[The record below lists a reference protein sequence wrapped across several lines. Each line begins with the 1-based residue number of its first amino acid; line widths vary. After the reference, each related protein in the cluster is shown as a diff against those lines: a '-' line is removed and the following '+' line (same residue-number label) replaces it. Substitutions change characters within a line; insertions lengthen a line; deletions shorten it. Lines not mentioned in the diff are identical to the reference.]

1 MIVIQL
7 FLHFKHLLFLQE
19 SSLVDLVVNKLM
31 LNYIIQ
37 PRVPLSNLFN
47 SMFSEANQLG
57 VLRRVG
63 SAAGTIVCCKHA
75 FCLYFRLHMI

>member
-7 FLHFKHLLFLQE
+7 FFHFKHLLFLQE
-19 SSLVDLVVNKLM
+19 GSLVDLAVNKLM

-37 PRVPLSNLFN
+37 PRVPLSNLIS
-47 SMFSEANQLG
+47 SMFYEANQLG

-63 SAAGTIVCCKHA
+63 SAAGMIVWCKHA
-75 FCLYFRLHMI
+75 FDYVLVYM